1 MNNDD
6 LFNYLVATD
15 NLDDFLGYKI
25 PTKIKE
31 KIIEIVE
38 DYKKD
43 LINNDELQDIL
54 MGLEKKY
61 NINYEILI
69 NFFKEQLNS

>member
-1 MNNDD
+1 MNSDN

-25 PTKIKE
+25 PQKIKE
-31 KIIEIVE
+31 EIIEIAD

-43 LINNDELQDIL
+43 LINDDELQNIL
-54 MGLEKKY
+54 MGLEMKY
-61 NINYEILI
+61 NINYEILV
-69 NFFKEQLNS
+69 NFLKEQLNS

>member
-15 NLDDFLGYKI
+15 NLDDFLGYEI

-31 KIIEIVE
+31 EVIEIVE
-38 DYKKD
+38 DCKKD

>member
-15 NLDDFLGYKI
+15 NLDNFLGYKI
-25 PTKIKE
+25 QQKIKDE
-31 KIIEIVE
+31 IIEIAE

-43 LINNDELQDIL
+43 LINDDELQDIL
-54 MGLEKKY
+54 MGLEIKY
-61 NINYEILI
+61 NINYEVL
-69 NFFKEQLNS
+69 FSFLKEQINS

>member
-31 KIIEIVE
+31 EIIEIVE

>member
-15 NLDDFLGYKI
+15 NLDNFLGYKI
-25 PTKIKE
+25 PQKIKDE
-31 KIIEIVE
+31 IIEIAE

-43 LINNDELQDIL
+43 LINDDELQDIL
-54 MGLEKKY
+54 MGLEIKY
-61 NINYEILI
+61 NINYEVL
-69 NFFKEQLNS
+69 FSFLKEQINS

>member
-15 NLDDFLGYKI
+15 NLDDFLGYEI

-31 KIIEIVE
+31 EVIEIVE